1 MNDEVGNA
9 HFIGAA
15 INKGLVGIPT
25 PKKKKKSG
33 SDDEEETKTKG
44 PKKVKSERVKSE
56 KSDPNIIDAEIVP
69 NTPLHVSSER
79 TNAPAEIK
87 SLGFNR
93 YDIPTHGPGSEFND
107 NPNMGRQFR

>member
-1 MNDEVGNA
+1 MSDEVKNA
-9 HFIGAA
+9 NFIGSA

-25 PKKKKKSG
+25 SKKKKKE
-33 SDDEEETKTKG
+33 DEDKSTSTKG
-44 PKKVKSERVKSE
+44 SKKVKSERVKPE
-56 KSDPNIIDAEIVP
+56 KADPNIIDAEVIP
-69 NTPLHVSSER
+69 NTPLNVSSER

-107 NPNMGRQFR
+107 NPNVGRQFRP